1 MNQGQQKIKI
11 PPPRGQLPMPD
22 WQGRCC
28 SVAKLYPTMC
38 DPIAFSMPGFPVLHY
53 LLVFA
58 QTRPFS
64 WWCHT
69 TISSSAISF
78 SSCPQSFPVTG
89 SLPMSQLFTSGGQNT
104 GASAPASVLPMN
116 SQGWFPL
123 ELTGLITLQFEGLYV
138 HDLKAPSQWEAWI
151 KNSSPTLFIIVDLG
165 LLVGRN
171 LGDLK
176 NEELWIKSPRSKGRN
191 IYGHEYFSVIHKTA
205 FTSYMLLNLNILFL
219 IL

>member
-1 MNQGQQKIKI
+1 M
-11 PPPRGQLPMPD
+11 D
-22 WQGRCC
+22 C
-28 SVAKLYPTMC
+28 SK
-38 DPIAFSMPGFPVLHY
+38 PGFPVQSPTPGACSNSRQL
-53 LLVFA
+53 
-58 QTRPFS
+58 S
-64 WWCHT
+64 WWCHP
-69 TISSSAISF
+69 TISSSVAPFSF
-78 SSCPQSFPVTG
+78 LPQSFPAWG
-89 SLPMSQLFTSGGQNT
+89 SFPISQVFTSGDQSI
-104 GASAPASVLPMN
+104 GALASASVLPMN

-191 IYGHEYFSVIHKTA
+191 IYGHEYF
-205 FTSYMLLNLNILFL
+205 
-219 IL
+219 

>member
-123 ELTGLITLQFEGLYV
+123 ELTGLISLQSKRFSRVFSNPTIQKHQFFGSRPSLSRS
-138 HDLKAPSQWEAWI
+138 HIHTWLLKKP
-151 KNSSPTLFIIVDLG
+151 
-165 LLVGRN
+165 
-171 LGDLK
+171 
-176 NEELWIKSPRSKGRN
+176 
-191 IYGHEYFSVIHKTA
+191 
-205 FTSYMLLNLNILFL
+205 
-219 IL
+219 